1 MKGRSGMRLSRTFFL
16 LLFAVFI
23 AVCAPAPELAARA
36 GGGHSSGGRSGGSS
50 GGSRSSSSS
59 SSSSRSSS
67 SSSSSRSY
75 GGSRSSGSSGSN
87 SGSTSPGGV
96 VVLVV
101 IVVVAVIIMF
111 IKASMANSAHPGVP
125 VASLRP
131 PKRDPTRMLL
141 RVDPN
146 FSMILFKA
154 FAYLIYVKYHEWAGS
169 GGASKAVLPYLIQH
183 LKTQGPNG
191 PEISGVLIEA
201 LEIENVYLSPEQAI
215 VDVKFQATLMLAGQ
229 GPRARIMR
237 DDGFRFIRSVKA
249 RTPAPEN
256 VLRLGCP
263 SCGSAEEPKPDGACA
278 SCGAVNA
285 RGEISWC
292 VTDIRGRVLNFK
304 PEKLGQ
310 GGGVEVGTNHL
321 TRFDPLLNAGLRDLS
336 TRDPGFNTTE
346 FLKRARFIFHE
357 IQAGWSELN
366 EVRLRPHETDTVFDA
381 HRYWL
386 MHYRDQ
392 GIRNVLANVNVENM
406 QIAKVTHDAYFEA
419 VTVRIFASMID
430 YEIDGSGRV
439 LCGNQ
444 FTARRFSEYW
454 TLVRRSDRPAKATL
468 SVPACPSCG
477 APLDKINQSGV
488 CGYCNSH
495 VTLGEFDWVL
505 ALIEQDETYEG

>member
-1 MKGRSGMRLSRTFFL
+1 LNIAKGAGLKFSRIL
-16 LLFAVFI
+16 YALLFALFI
-23 AVCAPAPELAARA
+23 AISVPVELEARA

-50 GGSRSSSSS
+50 GGSHSSSSGG
-59 SSSSRSSS
+59 SRSSS
-67 SSSSSRSY
+67 SGSSRSY
-75 GGSRSSGSSGSN
+75 GGSRSSGGSGP
-87 SGSTSPGGV
+87 STSPGGFV
-96 VVLVV
+96 SLVV
-101 IVVVAVIIMF
+101 IAIIAVIIMF
-111 IKASMANSAHPGVP
+111 IRSQRANSASPGVP
-125 VASLRP
+125 VAALRP
-131 PKRDPTRMLL
+131 PRRDLTRSLL

-169 GGASKAVLPYLIQH
+169 RGSSKAVLPYLMPQV
-183 LKTQGPNG
+183 KAAGANG

-201 LEIENVYLSPEQAI
+201 LEIENVFLSPEQAI
-215 VDVKFQATLMLAGQ
+215 VDVKFQATLMLAGK

-249 RTPAPEN
+249 RTPAPEE

-263 SCGSAEEPKPDGACA
+263 SCGSAEEPTAQGACS

-285 RGEISWC
+285 RGEISW
-292 VTDIRGRVLNFK
+292 VVADVQGRVLNFK
-304 PEKLGQ
+304 PEELGQ
-310 GGGVEVGTNHL
+310 GGGVEVGTNYL
-321 TRFDPLLNAGLRDLS
+321 TRFDPLLNAGLRDLA
-336 TRDPGFNTTE
+336 TRDPGFSTRA
-346 FLKRARFIFHE
+346 FLDRVNFIFRE

-366 EVRLRPHETDTVFDA
+366 EARLRPYETDTVFDT

-392 GIRNVLANVNVENM
+392 GIRNVLGNVTVENM
-406 QIAKVTHDAYFEA
+406 QIAKVSRDAYFEA

-430 YEIDGSGRV
+430 YEIDSSGRV
-439 LCGNQ
+439 LCGNK

-477 APLDKINQSGV
+477 APLDKINQAGV